1 MNVHTPVYI
10 FSAKRNGAAFDND
23 ARTAKLYR
31 KLDARGIP
39 YHKVLGCYAG
49 QSERAVVVP
58 ARHHDDVV
66 ALAALFAQESV
77 LYLDANRYAWLGYV
91 GNADRGGAIT
101 EWEPLG
107 QWRDVRR
114 GEAPDAYTLD
124 PATGAC
130 FTAS

>member
-1 MNVHTPVYI
+1 MHTHTPVYI
-10 FSAKRNGAAFDND
+10 FSAERDGAAFDND

-39 YHKVLGCYAG
+39 YRKVLGCYAG
-49 QSERAVVVP
+49 QSERSVVVP
-58 ARHHDDVV
+58 ACWHDSVL
-66 ALAALFAQESV
+66 ALAADFAQESV
-77 LYLDANRYAWLGYV
+77 LYLDANRYAWLGIMT
-91 GNADRGGAIT
+91 DRSGDVFG
-101 EWEPLG
+101 WQPLG

-130 FTAS
+130 FTAG